1 MFNILMEFKSFS
13 LIECRGALKDNL
25 YILNVES
32 EESMNNPDIP
42 VFLLRGLTWIYFLS
56 HGNSSVYSAGRTD
69 FSKLRGVD
77 AHVKFIEA

>member
-1 MFNILMEFKSFS
+1 MSGRAFHSLMISTLNFTVTERGFMPTKHGILKLIMFNILMEFKSFS

-42 VFLLRGLTWIYFLS
+42 VCLLRGLT
-56 HGNSSVYSAGRTD
+56 
-69 FSKLRGVD
+69 
-77 AHVKFIEA
+77 